1 MEAAAAALA
10 GGAAS
15 AAEAGSMPPSGRAVL
30 LLPAAEVGPAPD
42 LPREVKVVAE
52 AQLRGSRLAS
62 LEIIALACDPRSAGE
77 GSGRTDL
84 AAVATDLPFPVSVG
98 LRTIPEEEV
107 VRAGVMGEVAWAA
120 GLGWARIGGIPVD
133 RKGRGGRRK
142 LGSVEAF
149 FDVGGGCW
157 DVAGSSSEWGRGA
170 PDVSLQ
176 WNLSQ
181 TKESLGGAGERAG
194 AGASPQSLH
203 LCFTEQSGDHKVTK
217 SLFEYLSAGSVAPLC
232 EYGAAGGAPASHMLS
247 MGEGQKV
254 FLHRVGKAA
263 EERGRSAGG
272 PRGGQVVSRLHDA
285 TNLFPG
291 FPGLNPEAGRIGR
304 SYDSAA
310 EVHGSGLRAYDF
322 DDLVRDTALVEAREC
337 ATGESSS
344 GCPYLWVEPQER
356 RGLQFRTRFFPLHTR
371 DSVLFGV
378 GPDEALLGRILG
390 LMQSKNLRAEDVSGV
405 SQLLNELEEKARQCT
420 GSVPGLSIR
429 RPGARLKFYQDVL
442 ADLASLSGALADW
455 SVQHAQVANAVSG
468 IQIRVLRFVPAEGS
482 AAAPSQAQPSAV
494 VGRASLGA
502 RGGAGS
508 RGGRRLPAGPGQP
521 QPVNK
526 RKRTVDV
533 RRGADGRPVMPIVL
547 TPSQYVLS
555 LGRVVHDRPNFH
567 SNNYIW
573 PAGYRSV
580 RMFFSAKNPSN
591 RVSWTCE
598 ILDVG
603 EEAPEFRLTPEDD
616 RGNTIVGHT
625 ATAVWSEVLKLVK
638 EKRVD
643 SEKSM
648 GNISGPE
655 YFGFSHPTIA
665 RLLEELPD
673 AQKCTR
679 YKFQYVGK
687 TPDKV

>member
-1 MEAAAAALA
+1 
-10 GGAAS
+10 
-15 AAEAGSMPPSGRAVL
+15 
-30 LLPAAEVGPAPD
+30 
-42 LPREVKVVAE
+42 
-52 AQLRGSRLAS
+52 
-62 LEIIALACDPRSAGE
+62 
-77 GSGRTDL
+77 
-84 AAVATDLPFPVSVG
+84 
-98 LRTIPEEEV
+98 
-107 VRAGVMGEVAWAA
+107 
-120 GLGWARIGGIPVD
+120 
-133 RKGRGGRRK
+133 
-142 LGSVEAF
+142 
-149 FDVGGGCW
+149 
-157 DVAGSSSEWGRGA
+157 
-170 PDVSLQ
+170 LQ
-176 WNLSQ
+176 WNLAQ
-181 TKESLGGAGERAG
+181 TKQSLDGAGKGAG
-194 AGASPQSLH
+194 AGVSPQSLH
-203 LCFTEQSGDHKVTK
+203 LRFTEQSGEHKVTK
-217 SLFEYLSAGSVAPLC
+217 SLIEYLSAGSLAPLC
-232 EYGAAGGAPASHMLS
+232 ESGAAEGAPVSHMLS

-254 FLHRVGKAA
+254 FLHRIGEAAARGVG
-263 EERGRSAGG
+263 SPGG
-272 PRGGQVVSRLHDA
+272 PRGGQVVSRLDDA
-285 TNLFPG
+285 TNLFPR
-291 FPGLNPEAGRIGR
+291 FPGLNPEADRIGR

-310 EVHGSGLRAYDF
+310 EVQGSGLRAHAF
-322 DDLVRDTALVEAREC
+322 DDLVRDIALVEARER
-337 ATGESSS
+337 ESGS
-344 GCPYLWVEPQER
+344 GCPYLWVEPQEGR
-356 RGLQFRTRFFPLHTR
+356 SLQFRTRFFPLHAR
-371 DSVLFGV
+371 DSVLFGA
-378 GPDEALLGRILG
+378 GPDDALLGRILG
-390 LMQSKNLRAEDVSGV
+390 FLQSENLRAEDVSSV
-405 SQLLNELEEKARQCT
+405 SQLLNELEEKAKQCT
-420 GSVPGLSIR
+420 RSVPGLAIR

-442 ADLASLSGALADW
+442 ADLTSLSGALADW

-468 IQIRVLRFVPAEGS
+468 IQIRVLSFVPAEGS
-482 AAAPSQAQPSAV
+482 AAASFPAQPSAV
-494 VGRASLGA
+494 AGKAVLGA
-502 RGGAGS
+502 KGGAGS
-508 RGGRRLPAGPGQP
+508 RGGRRLPSSQGQP

-643 SEKSM
+643 SERSM

-673 AQKCTR
+673 AQKCSR

>member
-1 MEAAAAALA
+1 VEAAVRVLAL
-10 GGAAS
+10 GAAS
-15 AAEAGSMPPSGRAVL
+15 AAEAGSAPPSGRVVL
-30 LLPAAEVGPAPD
+30 LLPAAEAGPAPD
-42 LPREVKVVAE
+42 LPREVEAAVE
-52 AQLRGSRLAS
+52 AQLRDSRLAS
-62 LEIIALACDPRSAGE
+62 LEVIALVCGPGSSGE
-77 GSGRTDL
+77 GSGQTDL
-84 AAVATDLPFPVSVG
+84 AAVAADLPFPVSVG
-98 LRTIPEEEV
+98 LRIVSEEEM
-107 VRAGVMGEVAWAA
+107 VRTMVMGEVAWAA

-133 RKGRGGRRK
+133 RKGRAGRRK

-149 FDVGGGCW
+149 FDVRDGSW
-157 DVAGSSSEWGRGA
+157 DVAGSSCEWGRGA
-170 PDVSLQ
+170 PDISLQ
-176 WNLSQ
+176 WNLAQ
-181 TKESLGGAGERAG
+181 TKQSLGGAGEGTEAG
-194 AGASPQSLH
+194 VPPQSLH
-203 LCFTEQSGDHKVTK
+203 LCFTELSGEHKVTK
-217 SLFEYLSAGSVAPLC
+217 SLIEYLSAGSLAPLC
-232 EYGAAGGAPASHMLS
+232 EYGAAEGAPASHMLS
-247 MGEGQKV
+247 MGEDQKV
-254 FLHRVGKAA
+254 ILRRTGEAAARGVG
-263 EERGRSAGG
+263 SPGG
-272 PRGGQVVSRLHDA
+272 PRGGQAVSRLDDA
-285 TNLFPG
+285 TNLFPR
-291 FPGLNPEAGRIGR
+291 FPGLNPEADRIGR
-304 SYDSAA
+304 SYDSSA
-310 EVHGSGLRAYDF
+310 EVQLSGLRAHDF
-322 DDLVRDTALVEAREC
+322 DDLVRDIALVEAREC
-337 ATGESSS
+337 GIGESSS
-344 GCPYLWVEPQER
+344 GLPYLWVEPKEGR
-356 RGLQFRTRFFPLHTR
+356 SLQFRTRFFPLHAR
-371 DSVLFGV
+371 DSVLFGA
-378 GPDEALLGRILG
+378 GPDDVLLGRILG
-390 LMQSKNLRAEDVSGV
+390 FLQSEYLRAEDVSSV
-405 SQLLNELEEKARQCT
+405 SQLLNELEDKAKQCT
-420 GSVPGLSIR
+420 RSVPGLAIR

-455 SVQHAQVANAVSG
+455 GVQHAQVANLVSG

-482 AAAPSQAQPSAV
+482 AAASFQAQPSAV
-494 VGRASLGA
+494 SGKAVLGA
-502 RGGAGS
+502 KGGAGS
-508 RGGRRLPAGPGQP
+508 RGGRRLPAGQGQP

-643 SEKSM
+643 SERSM

-673 AQKCTR
+673 AQKCSR

-687 TPDKV
+687 TPDKL